1 MNMNKS
7 YNADIWELKVFY
19 NVLRFWGSQRG
30 NQPPLPVKND
40 SSLKIKGFDELWL
53 TLINPKCLQWGSKDP
68 LLEPQ
73 IWLEQNIDF
82 WCAAMATMT

>member
-1 MNMNKS
+1 MIGKNRQ
-7 YNADIWELKVFY
+7 I
-19 NVLRFWGSQRG
+19 G
-30 NQPPLPVKND
+30 NRN
-40 SSLKIKGFDELWL
+40 
-53 TLINPKCLQWGSKDP
+53 KDP